1 MSPERQAELA
11 NVPLLGEITT
21 LMGAELARARRHGR
35 PLSLLALPISDVAPA
50 GPEGRVYDTVAVA
63 PEHDCFVMVL
73 PETTA
78 PQARRLAQRLSG
90 GLRPAQAAVASFPGD
105 ADTVEGLLL
114 HLATEG

>member
-1 MSPERQAELA
+1 MSPERQAQVA
-11 NVPLLGEITT
+11 DVPLLGEVIT
-21 LMGAELARARRHGR
+21 LINAELARARRYGR
-35 PLSLLALPISDVAPA
+35 PLSLLALPISEVAPY
-50 GPEGRVYDTVAVA
+50 GPDGRVYDTIAVA

-78 PQARRLAQRLSG
+78 PEARRLAERLSG
-90 GLRPAQAAVASFPGD
+90 DLPPARAAVASFPGD